1 MRRQYRSLKRGK
13 MPYKI
18 TGIGE
23 ILWDVFPEG
32 KKLGGAPANFVYF
45 TKNLGQDGLI
55 ASRIGCDLLGKEIL
69 DSLNK
74 LNLSGDFIQI
84 DSNYPTGT
92 VEVKVDAGGKPD
104 YIIKEYASWDFLE
117 LNDKWKELAR
127 NTDVIC
133 FGTLAQRLP
142 QSRKTIT
149 RFLKLSRSGAVKVL
163 DMNLRQNFYSP
174 EVILRSLELATILKL
189 SEEELELIRKIT
201 GESDKKS
208 DIIFCRE
215 IMDKYDIE
223 LVCITKGRRGSL
235 LIDKKNYYEHPGY
248 KVKVIDTV
256 GAGDAFTAAIVV
268 KYLDGAS
275 LKEMSDTANRLGSW
289 VCSQK
294 GPTPPLTEEIKRFL

>member
-1 MRRQYRSLKRGK
+1 

-32 KKLGGAPANFVYF
+32 KKLGGAPANFTYF
-45 TKNLGQDGLI
+45 VKNLGQEGII
-55 ASRIGCDLLGKEIL
+55 ASRIGSDPLGKEIL
-69 DSLNK
+69 VSLEK

-104 YIIKEYASWDFLE
+104 YTIKEYTAWDFLE
-117 LNDKWKELAR
+117 LNDKWIELAR

-142 QSRKTIT
+142 QSRKTIID
-149 RFLKLSRSGAVKVL
+149 FLNLSWKSAVKVY
-163 DMNLRQNFYSP
+163 DINLRRNFYSL
-174 EVILRSLELATILKL
+174 EVITQSLELATILKL
-189 SEEELELIRKIT
+189 NEKELELIRKIT

-208 DIIFCRE
+208 DIVFCRKL
-215 IMDKYDIE
+215 MDKYGIE
-223 LVCITKGRRGSL
+223 LVCITKGGRGSL
-235 LIDKKNYYEHPGY
+235 LVDKKNYYEHPGY
-248 KVKVIDTV
+248 RVKVIDTV

-275 LKEMSDTANRLGSW
+275 LKEMSDMANRLGSW
-289 VCSQK
+289 ACSQK
-294 GPTPPLTEEIKRFL
+294 GPTPPFNKRIMKLLSLIRE